1 MSLKAAIYDPYLDTL
16 GGGERYCLSV
26 AEILV
31 KHDYEVD
38 IFWSGQQDI
47 LEKAKNRFAL
57 DLSKINLVPDIF
69 GLSNSKIEFVEVK
82 SLGNEVLGQAK
93 NGNIY
98 ISERTFH
105 MGTKMLAGTLFEE
118 FLHLE
123 HHLYDESREMQNY
136 LIDVIMSLGEI
147 ANGDIL

>member
-69 GLSNSKIEFVEVK
+69 GLSNSKIEFVEENININSIHSKVK
-82 SLGNEVLGQAK
+82 PNQDFFSRIKKFINKRKVLSQYDIVFYLSDGSSPFLFGKK
-93 NGNIY
+93 NFY
-98 ISERTFH
+98 MF
-105 MGTKMLAGTLFEE
+105 K
-118 FLHLE
+118 
-123 HHLYDESREMQNY
+123 Y
-136 LIDVIMSLGEI
+136 LL
-147 ANGDIL
+147 